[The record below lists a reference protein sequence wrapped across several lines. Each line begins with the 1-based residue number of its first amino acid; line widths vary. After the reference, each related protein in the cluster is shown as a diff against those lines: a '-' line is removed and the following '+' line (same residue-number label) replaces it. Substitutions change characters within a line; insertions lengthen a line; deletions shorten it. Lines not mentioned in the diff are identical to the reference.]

1 MTQTPRQMR
10 KRGEQNAE
18 SAPRTAEQVQGP
30 ARRPRRRR
38 KPVRPGLSRSALFA
52 GLIVVFA
59 GGLFAAP
66 FAQYYLGPRLAEL
79 SGIADLAA
87 GRADPADF
95 SRLRDIEQRTEQ
107 LSNVI
112 GSLARDAQRVRDPRV
127 AALENELNL
136 LREEISGL
144 SALTER
150 TASLENNTANLA
162 ALEAR
167 LANIE
172 AQPSSGPDVAA
183 VGDRLTSVDETLA
196 AVRDESTQLAA
207 TVDALQIKLAEDLKA
222 ALALV
227 EDRLVA
233 LEQSRPGDPALT
245 ETVEALQSRTGALE
259 SALDRSVGRAAL
271 VASLSTLRAT
281 AQSGRPFNTELQ
293 TVRALSVT
301 MQVPRLVDPLD
312 RLAVLAETGLPTLVG
327 LQRSFSTLAGRAAQ
341 GAPSGDETWV
351 GQTLNRV
358 TSLVTVRRT
367 GEIVGQSAEAVV
379 ARTERFLEEGDLA
392 RAVAEASILAGQS
405 VEVDGWL
412 SRAQRRLDAERALD
426 DLGTQVL
433 AISGAG

>member
-10 KRGEQNAE
+10 KRGEQNAK
-18 SAPRTAEQVQGP
+18 SAPRDVEPTP
-30 ARRPRRRR
+30 APVRRPRRRT
-38 KPVRPGLSRSALFA
+38 PVRPGLSRSALFA

-59 GGLFAAP
+59 AGLFAAP

-79 SGIADLAA
+79 SGIEDLAA

-95 SRLRDIEQRTEQ
+95 SRLRDIEERTEQ

-112 GSLARDAQRVRDPRV
+112 GSVARDAQAGPDPRV
-127 AALENELNL
+127 AALENELSL

-172 AQPSSGPDVAA
+172 AQPSLAPDLAA

-196 AVRDESTQLAA
+196 AVRNESAQLAA
-207 TVDALQIKLAEDLKA
+207 TVDALQTKLAQDLKA

-227 EDRLVA
+227 EDRLAAV
-233 LEQSRPGDPALT
+233 EQSRTGNTTLAD
-245 ETVEALQSRTGALE
+245 TVEALQSRTGALE

-271 VASLSTLRAT
+271 VASLGTLRAT
-281 AQSGRPFNTELQ
+281 AQSGRPFDAELQ

-301 MQVPRLVDPLD
+301 LESPRLIDPLD

-327 LQRSFSTLAGRAAQ
+327 LQRSFSALAGRAAQ

-367 GEIVGQSAEAVV
+367 GEVAGQSAEAVV
-379 ARTERFLEEGDLA
+379 ARTERFLEEGDLS
-392 RAVAEASILAGQS
+392 RAVAEAAILAGQS